1 MPPVKLQLV
10 DGSTYDETGVIETA
24 SGVVDQS
31 TGSVQLR
38 AVFNNPKG
46 LLHSGSTGNIIIPI
60 DIKGHIIVPAAAVKQ
75 LQTVH
80 QVFKVEVKDG
90 QRTAVGTNIEVSPYS
105 TGKEFIV
112 ISGLKAGDEIIAD
125 GAGMVKEGALIQ

>member
-1 MPPVKLQLV
+1 M
-10 DGSTYDETGVIETA
+10 
-24 SGVVDQS
+24 
-31 TGSVQLR
+31 
-38 AVFNNPKG
+38 
-46 LLHSGSTGNIIIPI
+46 
-60 DIKGHIIVPAAAVKQ
+60 PAAAVKQ